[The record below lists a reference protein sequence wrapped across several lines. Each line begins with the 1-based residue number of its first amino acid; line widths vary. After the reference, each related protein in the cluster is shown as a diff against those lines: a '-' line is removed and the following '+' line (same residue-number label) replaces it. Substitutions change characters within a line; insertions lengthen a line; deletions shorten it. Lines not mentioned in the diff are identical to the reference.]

1 MALIVLM
8 VLLLAS
14 LTGLVVGR
22 WQAFG
27 LALASIP
34 VCAVLLGPDLG
45 MLAALAATG
54 TAIGVQLHSVVADSF
69 ESPPRA
75 L

>member
-22 WQAFG
+22 WPVFALV
-27 LALASIP
+27 LAAIP
-34 VCAVLLGPDLG
+34 ACAVLLGPDLG
-45 MLAALAATG
+45 LLAALAAIG
-54 TAIGVQLHSVVADSF
+54 TAIGVQLHSVVADGF
-69 ESPPRA
+69 GSPPSA

>member
-1 MALIVLM
+1 MALIALM

-22 WQAFG
+22 WQAF
-27 LALASIP
+27 ALAVAAVP
-34 VCAVLLGPDLG
+34 ACAVLLGPDLG
-45 MLAALAATG
+45 LLAALAATG
-54 TAIGVQLHSVVADSF
+54 TAIGVQLHGVVADAS
-69 ESPPRA
+69 EGRPCT

>member
-1 MALIVLM
+1 MALMVLM

-14 LTGLVVGR
+14 LAGLVVGR
-22 WQAFG
+22 WQAF
-27 LALASIP
+27 ALAVAAIP
-34 VCAVLLGPDLG
+34 ACAVLLGPALG
-45 MLAALAATG
+45 LLAALAAIG

>member
-22 WQAFG
+22 WQLVG
-27 LALASIP
+27 LTLAAIP
-34 VCAVLLGPDLG
+34 ACAVLLSAEAGL
-45 MLAALAATG
+45 LAALAAAG
-54 TAIGVQLHSVVADSF
+54 TAIGVQLHGAVA
-69 ESPPRA
+69 ESSRGPA
-75 L
+75 A